1 MVKDLVR
8 ALLPK
13 GGFARSVAILAG
25 GTVAAQAVTAIAAPL
40 LTRLYRPEEFGLLA
54 AYAAILTVVGAVA
67 ALRYEMAIL
76 LPEPD
81 DEPVAANLLAV
92 SLLLTLATS
101 LLTAL
106 VFPWLLRLRLLGT
119 ALEGLWPYVWV
130 LPIGLMGA
138 GFTLA
143 LSNWAIRL
151 RAFSHV
157 SSTKVAQL
165 SVQSGAQV
173 ALGFLPIG
181 PLGLLL
187 GDALGRIAGLSA
199 LCRLAWQRSQAALRS
214 ISLEGMRQAA
224 RRYRRFPLFASW
236 AALITAFSLQL
247 PFLLMQAWYGAQV
260 LGWFS
265 LANRVIVLPLLLI
278 GQGVSQAYM
287 GEAARLAV
295 QDPPALRRLYLH
307 CAQRLFLAALLPM
320 AVLLLFGPELFAL
333 VFGEAWRE
341 AGLYA
346 RLMSLMLLTFFVAWP
361 LSATSNVL
369 EQQGLQLA
377 WDVGRLVALSLGL
390 GLCRWLHAPP
400 LWAVLAYSV
409 LHLIGYL
416 ALFLLDYWMIQ
427 ERVRAHEAAGQ
438 MTAGP

>member
-106 VFPWLLRLRLLGT
+106 VFPWLLRLRLLGA
-119 ALEGLWPYVWV
+119 ALESLWPYVWV